1 MADQE
6 DLGFDMFVRS
16 THLESQCSRAQECRE
31 CTDYEQAESRL
42 HTGVERSVHAGGVSA
57 SALGL

>member
-1 MADQE
+1 
-6 DLGFDMFVRS
+6 MFVRS